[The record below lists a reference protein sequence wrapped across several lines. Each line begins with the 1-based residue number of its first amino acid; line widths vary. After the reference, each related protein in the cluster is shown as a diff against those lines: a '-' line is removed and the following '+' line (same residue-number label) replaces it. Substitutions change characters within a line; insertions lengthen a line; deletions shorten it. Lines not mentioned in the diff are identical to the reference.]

1 MIKDEIIGG
10 LTNAMEHGSTLEQAV
25 QSFINAGYNSQ
36 EVRVVA
42 QQLSSG
48 VSTMLPDLNKQNE
61 NIIQDNSIPQAPKQ
75 VLQNS
80 SINVNQDKKKSASK
94 GMIVTLIIMLIIII
108 VATILTLIF
117 GQDLIK
123 QYLP

>member
-10 LTNAMEHGSTLEQAV
+10 LTNAMEHGSSLEQAI

-36 EVRVVA
+36 EVRAAA

-48 VSTMLPDLNKQNE
+48 VSTMLPEVDKSNE
-61 NIIQDNSIPQAPKQ
+61 SIIQDNSIPQAPKQ
-75 VLQNS
+75 ILSNAN
-80 SINVNQDKKKSASK
+80 INQTKQKSAGK
-94 GMIVTLIIMLIIII
+94 GIVISLIILLIIIV
-108 VATILTLIF
+108 VASILTLIF
-117 GQDLIK
+117 GQDLIT